1 MYQDSHLQ
9 VRYALGT
16 LDTKRIL
23 PAMEKPSL
31 SKVVHTLLVT
41 DEPLV
46 QSDLANQAGVSARSV
61 RTAVVRGN
69 LG

>member
-1 MYQDSHLQ
+1 
-9 VRYALGT
+9 
-16 LDTKRIL
+16 
-23 PAMEKPSL
+23 MEKPSL